1 MEYKLAI
8 IGFGNVGQG
17 FAEILRDH
25 GPRLLEQFGV
35 RYTIVGVSDTLKG
48 SVHDATGLDPSDL
61 IDAVRLS
68 GNLGG
73 VDAPDRGW
81 DGTEMARRSSADIVI
96 ELSFTDLETGEPATG
111 HIRAALEAGKHVVTS
126 NKGPVA
132 LHYAELAAM
141 ARERGLEIGVE
152 GTVMSG
158 TPTVLV
164 GMNLLRAA
172 GIKRVQGI
180 LNGTCNYI
188 LTRMEE
194 GSTYEDALD
203 EAQKKGYAE
212 ADPAGD
218 VEGFD
223 AAGKVVILANLL
235 MGVPIGMDDVDR
247 TGISGLTTADIAE
260 AREAGERWKLIGTL
274 EPADGGVLASVRP
287 ERVALSHPLASVGG
301 ATNAVTYSTEL
312 LGDVTLVG
320 PGAGR
325 IETGYAI
332 LVDLLEIHR
341 TAPRA
346 GR

>member
-1 MEYKLAI
+1 MEYRLAI

-35 RYTIVGVSDTLKG
+35 RFRIVGVSDNLKG
-48 SVHDATGLDPSDL
+48 SVHDPAGFEPGDL
-61 IDAVRLS
+61 LDAVRLS

-73 VDAPDRGW
+73 VNAPDRGW
-81 DGTEMARRSSADIVI
+81 DGAEMARRSEADVVV
-96 ELSFTDLETGEPATG
+96 ELSYTDLETGEPATG
-111 HIRAALEAGKHVVTS
+111 HIKAALEAGKHVVTT

-132 LHYAELAAM
+132 LHYAELAEM
-141 ARERGLEIGVE
+141 ALEHGLEIGVE

-158 TPTVLV
+158 TPAVLN
-164 GMNLLRAA
+164 GMNLLRGA
-172 GIKRVQGI
+172 GIRRVQGI

-194 GSTYEDALD
+194 GSAYEDALQ
-203 EAQKKGYAE
+203 EAQANGYAE
-212 ADPAGD
+212 ADPTGD

-235 MGVPIGMDDVDR
+235 MEVPIGMDDVDR
-247 TGISGLTTADIAE
+247 TGISGLTPADIA
-260 AREAGERWKLIGTL
+260 AAQDAGERWKLIGTL
-274 EPADGGVLASVRP
+274 EPAEGGVMASVRP
-287 ERVALSHPLASVGG
+287 ERLSLSHPLSSVGG
-301 ATNAVTYSTEL
+301 ATNAVTYTTEL

-325 IETGYAI
+325 LETGYSV
-332 LVDLLEIHR
+332 LVDLLEIQR
-341 TAPRA
+341 TAPRREA
-346 GR
+346 

>member
-1 MEYKLAI
+1 MEYRLAI

-17 FAEILRDH
+17 LAEILRDH

-35 RYTIVGVSDTLKG
+35 RFTIVGVSDSLKG
-48 SVHDATGLDPSDL
+48 SVHDPTGLDPDDL
-61 IDAVRLS
+61 LDAIRLS

-73 VDAPDRGW
+73 IEAPDRGW
-81 DGTEMARRSSADIVI
+81 DGNEMATRSAADVVV
-96 ELSFTDLETGEPATG
+96 ELSYTDLETGQPATG
-111 HIRAALEAGKHVVTS
+111 HIRAALEAGKHVVTT

-132 LHYAELAAM
+132 LHYAELAEL

-158 TPTVLV
+158 TPTVLA

-188 LTRMEE
+188 LGRMEE
-194 GSTYEDALD
+194 GSTFEEALT
-203 EAQKKGYAE
+203 EAQGKGYAE
-212 ADPAGD
+212 ADPTGD

-235 MGVPIGMDDVDR
+235 MGVPLDMADVNR
-247 TGISGLTTADIAE
+247 TGISGLTPADIAE
-260 AREAGERWKLIGTL
+260 AAASGERWKLIGAL
-274 EPADGGVLASVRP
+274 EPAGNGSVNASVAP
-287 ERVALSHPLASVGG
+287 ERVPMTHPLASVGG
-301 ATNAVTYSTEL
+301 AINAVTYSTEL

-325 IETGYAI
+325 VETGYSV

-341 TAPRA
+341 TAPRH
-346 GR
+346 R

>member
-1 MEYKLAI
+1 MEYRLAI

-25 GPRLLEQFGV
+25 GTRLLEQFGV
-35 RYTIVGVSDTLKG
+35 RYRIVGVSDNLKG
-48 SVHDATGLDPSDL
+48 SIHDPAGFDPGDL
-61 IDAVRLS
+61 LDAVRLS

-73 VDAPDRGW
+73 VDAADRGW
-81 DGTEMARRSSADIVI
+81 DGIEMARQSSADVVV
-96 ELSFTDLETGEPATG
+96 ELSYTDLETGEPATG
-111 HIRAALEAGKHVVTS
+111 HIKAALDAGKHVVTT

-132 LHYAELAAM
+132 LHYSELAEL

-158 TPTVLV
+158 TPTVLN
-164 GMNLLRAA
+164 GMNLLRGA

-194 GSTYEDALD
+194 GSTYEDALQ
-203 EAQKKGYAE
+203 EAQDNGYAE
-212 ADPAGD
+212 ADPTGD

-235 MGVPIGMDDVDR
+235 MGVPIGMDDVQR
-247 TGISGLTTADIAE
+247 TGISGLTPADIAA

-274 EPADGGVLASVRP
+274 EPSDSGVTASVLP
-287 ERVALSHPLASVGG
+287 ERVPLAHPLASVGG

-325 IETGYAI
+325 LETGYSV

-341 TAPRA
+341 TSV
-346 GR
+346 

>member
-1 MEYKLAI
+1 M
-8 IGFGNVGQG
+8 
-17 FAEILRDH
+17 
-25 GPRLLEQFGV
+25 LEQFGV
-35 RYTIVGVSDTLKG
+35 RFRIVGVSDNLKG
-48 SVHDATGLDPSDL
+48 SIHDPAGFEPGDL
-61 IDAVRLS
+61 LDAVRLS

-81 DGTEMARRSSADIVI
+81 DGAEMAARSSADVVV
-96 ELSFTDLETGEPATG
+96 ELSYTDLETGEPATS
-111 HIRAALEAGKHVVTS
+111 HIRAALESGKHVVTT

-132 LHYAELAAM
+132 LHYAELAEM

-158 TPTVLV
+158 TPAVLN

-194 GSTYEDALD
+194 GSTYEDALQ
-203 EAQKKGYAE
+203 EAQDNGYAE
-212 ADPAGD
+212 ADPTGD

-247 TGISGLTTADIAE
+247 TGISGLTPADISA
-260 AREAGERWKLIGTL
+260 AQDAGERWKLIGTL
-274 EPADGGVLASVRP
+274 EPADGGVTASVRP
-287 ERVALSHPLASVGG
+287 ERMSLAHPLASVGG
-301 ATNAVTYSTEL
+301 ATNAITYSTEL

-325 IETGYAI
+325 LETGYSV

-341 TAPRA
+341 TSV
-346 GR
+346 